1 MQHIDSHV
9 NTQTKLLMEAAR
21 KIGRLDCNYSK
32 ILKNNIFHLSIKKN
46 IIKRGKLG

>member
-21 KIGRLDCNYSK
+21 KIGRLDYNY
-32 ILKNNIFHLSIKKN
+32 LKNLKKYIFH
-46 IIKRGKLG
+46 